1 MCAVHRSL
9 IRHFYSFQC
18 GVKWSACHFPSSQ
31 RPLSPFC
38 VIGKYFHLQGQLY
51 LTVIMM
57 NGSRATVLILSA
69 CMTGLDYV
77 LVILPSHCSFN
88 LKCWCIHLT
97 VPTCELEETWQ
108 IHAPFCLNKILRHV
122 HIVQFLQPS
131 KTKRVVLLFC
141 TNTLQYET
149 VFCATVPLRLQCEA
163 KWLLYMRHIIK
174 FLNAHWWT

>member
-1 MCAVHRSL
+1 MSSGRLCAVHRSL

-18 GVKWSACHFPSSQ
+18 GVKLSACHFPSSQ
-31 RPLSPFC
+31 RSLSPFC

-51 LTVIMM
+51 LTVIMT

-77 LVILPSHCSFN
+77 PVILPSHCSFN

-108 IHAPFCLNKILRHV
+108 IHAPTQQHFPFCLRMFKVPLKLIMSENSCIV
-122 HIVQFLQPS
+122 H
-131 KTKRVVLLFC
+131 FC
-141 TNTLQYET
+141 TN
-149 VFCATVPLRLQCEA
+149 
-163 KWLLYMRHIIK
+163 K
-174 FLNAHWWT
+174 